1 MECIF
6 CEIVKKERFA
16 KIIFENEKVMAFQD
30 IDPKAP
36 YHFLIIPKKHIEK
49 LTDLKEDDRD
59 LISEIF
65 FVAKDI
71 AKNYGFKDKGFRI
84 VTNCGKDGGQSVFHL
99 HFHLLGGRHFGWP
112 PG

>member
-6 CEIVKKERFA
+6 CEIIKKERLA

-36 YHFLIIPKKHIEK
+36 FHFLVIPKKHISK
-49 LTDLKEDDRD
+49 LTDLKEDDKD
-59 LISEIF
+59 IIGEIF
-65 FVAKDI
+65 LVAKKI
-71 AKNYGFKDKGFRI
+71 AKDYGFNDKGFRI